1 MHLWDAVTGELRC
14 SYLGFD
20 DKDEVSAAFSV
31 AFSADGSQ
39 LAAGG
44 NKLLRLFDVG
54 KPGRECYVIKTHAKK
69 HPGQPGAGL
78 RPSRRAKSRH
88 CRVLRSEASFS
99 SVLGVRAKNWCASS
113 GNCVR
118 SLLQWSGFRFHGLK
132 PHGSSEQSG
141 LAAQQLSLKTPVAEM
156 LLADA

>member
-31 AFSADGSQ
+31 AFSGDGSQ

-54 KPGRECYVIKTHAKK
+54 KPGRECYVIKTHSKK
-69 HPGQPGAGL
+69 HPGQPGAS
-78 RPSRRAKSRH
+78 RSPSQHATLQKA
-88 CRVLRSEASFS
+88 VLA
-99 SVLGVRAKNWCASS
+99 LCK
-113 GNCVR
+113 
-118 SLLQWSGFRFHGLK
+118 
-132 PHGSSEQSG
+132 
-141 LAAQQLSLKTPVAEM
+141 QLNPAVPVACGTKFWNPG
-156 LLADA
+156 ASP